1 MWRYGMNQILLNLL
15 VCPATRT
22 QLTYDAVNKELKSE
36 AAQIAYPID
45 KGVPVL
51 IISEARF
58 LEDVKEMAQ
67 SR

>member
-1 MWRYGMNQILLNLL
+1 MNQTLLNLL

-22 QLTYDAVNKELKSE
+22 QLTYDDVNNELKSE
-36 AAQIAYPID
+36 AAKIAYPID

-58 LEDVKEMAQ
+58 LEDMKEAAQ
-67 SR
+67 SC